1 MSTIL
6 MATEQTVSFQIAA
19 FSRSNIQVNH
29 EAGKD
34 KPEEDVGGEDVP
46 LVVVVQ
52 AFCRACLT
60 KVCGQ
65 RRDHEGGPA

>member
-1 MSTIL
+1 MT
-6 MATEQTVSFQIAA
+6 AKEVVSFQAA
-19 FSRSNIQVNH
+19 QGILPKVQVDH
-29 EAGKD
+29 QTYED
-34 KPEEDVGGEDVP
+34 EPEEDIGDEDVP

-52 AFCRACLT
+52 AFRRACLT